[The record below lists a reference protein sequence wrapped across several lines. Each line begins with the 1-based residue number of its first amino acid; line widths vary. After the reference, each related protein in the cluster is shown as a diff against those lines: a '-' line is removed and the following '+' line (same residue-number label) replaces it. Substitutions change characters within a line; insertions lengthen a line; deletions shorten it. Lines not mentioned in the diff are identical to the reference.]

1 MKFRSEI
8 IENMKKLFL
17 VLSVFVLAISL
28 YTSAEEPLIKRPN
41 PPTLVTDMA
50 DMLSPNDEAQLERK
64 LVDYF
69 ANTST
74 QIAIVT
80 VTDLQGY
87 PISDFAFRLGQDW
100 GIGSEKFDNGIVL
113 LLKPKTSD
121 GKGEAFIAVGYGL
134 EGVVPDATAKQ
145 IVENEMI
152 PSFKA
157 GDMYGGVVNATNVLI
172 DITKGEY
179 NYQQYAKKAGGGFSP
194 FLILIIL
201 FVVLPMIFR
210 GKRGGVYSAGS
221 RNSSLPFWIGMG
233 LLSGAGNKHS
243 GLFGDFNSGSGS
255 FGGGSSFGSFGGFGG
270 GGFGGGG
277 AGGSW

>member
-1 MKFRSEI
+1 MKYRSVNKM
-8 IENMKKLFL
+8 NMKKLLFL
-17 VLSVFVLAISL
+17 LSIVVLACSL
-28 YTSAEEPLIKRPN
+28 YASDNGIPKRPN

-50 DMLSPNDEAQLERK
+50 NVFTDNERDQLESK

-74 QIAIVT
+74 QIAVVT
-80 VTDLQGY
+80 INDLNGY
-87 PISDFAFRLGQDW
+87 DISDMAFRIGKEW
-100 GIGSEKFDNGIVL
+100 GIGSKEFNNGILV
-113 LLKPKTSD
+113 LLKPKNSG
-121 GKGEAFIAVGYGL
+121 GKGEVFVAVGYGL

-145 IVENEMI
+145 IVQHEMI

-157 GDMYGGVVNATNVLI
+157 GDMYSGVENATNVLI

-179 NYQQYAKKAGGGFSP
+179 NYKQYAKKAKGGFSP

-201 FVVLPMIFR
+201 FVVLPMLFGGR
-210 GKRGGVYSAGS
+210 RRGVYSAGS
-221 RNSSLPFWIGMG
+221 RNSNLPFWIGMG
-233 LLSGAGNKHS
+233 LLSGLGNRNS
-243 GLFGDFNSGSGS
+243 GMFGDFNSGSGS
-255 FGGGSSFGSFGGFGG
+255 FGGGGNSFGGFGGFGG